1 MSSIALKAQEI
12 SVSFGEL
19 NVLRQLSLSLDGPDR
34 IGLVGPNGA
43 GKTTFLNVIS
53 GFVKPTSG
61 AVALDER
68 PLTALSA
75 SQRARLGV
83 VRTFQTPRLMED
95 ETILTNLLLGASAR
109 PRIGYLRE
117 LFSVRTSRLWERQ
130 IRAQSLE
137 IAEILGLSD
146 HVNELVRNVPTAM
159 RRMVE
164 VGRVVMTEPAVFLMD
179 EPAAGLDAVERR
191 ELAQALI
198 GVQERLQ
205 CLLVVVEHD
214 VSFVRNVCPRT
225 VALVQGQILKS
236 GETSAVLDSREVR
249 DAYFGGNEA
258 S

>member
-1 MSSIALKAQEI
+1 MTTITLEARDV

-19 NVLRQLSLSLDGPDR
+19 NVLRDLSLVLEGPAR

-43 GKTTFLNVIS
+43 GKTTFLNAIS
-53 GFVKPTSG
+53 GFVQPSSG
-61 AVALDER
+61 SVALEGR
-68 PLTALSA
+68 VLSGLGA

-83 VRTFQTPRLMED
+83 VRTFQTPRLMEE

-109 PRIGYLRE
+109 PRMGYFRE
-117 LFSVRTSRLWERQ
+117 LFSVKASRGWERE
-130 IRAQSLE
+130 IHARAHE
-137 IAEILGLSD
+137 VAEILGLRT
-146 HVNELVRNVPTAM
+146 HIHQMVRNVPTAL

-164 VGRVVMTEPAVFLMD
+164 VGRVVMTKPTVFLMD
-179 EPAAGLDAVERR
+179 EPAAGLDAIERK
-191 ELAQALI
+191 ELAKALI

-214 VSFVRNVCPRT
+214 VSFVRNVCPTT
-225 VALVQGQILKS
+225 VALVQGRILTS
-236 GETSAVLDSREVR
+236 GDTSTVLDSREVR